1 MADSI
6 ILLEERKEVTTFLLD
21 EGTITETT
29 VTTPTGET
37 PGYEYSGVKIAVD
50 DAVTLSENSNIG
62 KPTVKKYTDEDSE
75 IILGI
80 AVNDPV
86 TMTGGRRKTAIL
98 VLGHL
103 FRLKLASG
111 LSNINVNDR
120 IALTSTGAIKSDDGE
135 YIAMHPVESSDS
147 YNYIEVFRPYDIG
160 DA

>member
-37 PGYEYSGVKIAVD
+37 PGYEYSGVKVKVD

-62 KPTVKKYTDEDSE
+62 KPTVKKYTDEENE

-80 AVNDPV
+80 QL
-86 TMTGGRRKTAIL
+86 MI
-98 VLGHL
+98 
-103 FRLKLASG
+103 RL
-111 LSNINVNDR
+111 
-120 IALTSTGAIKSDDGE
+120 
-135 YIAMHPVESSDS
+135 P
-147 YNYIEVFRPYDIG
+147 
-160 DA
+160 

>member
-6 ILLEERKEVTTFLLD
+6 ILLEERREVTTFLLD
-21 EGTITETT
+21 EGTITATT

-37 PGYEYSGVKIAVD
+37 PGYEYAGDKIKVD
-50 DAVTLSENSNIG
+50 DAVTLSANSDIG
-62 KPTVKKYTDEDSE
+62 KPTVKKYTAAEGE

-80 AVNDPV
+80 AVNDPI
-86 TMTGGRRKTAIL
+86 TI
-98 VLGHL
+98 
-103 FRLKLASG
+103 LASG
-111 LSNINVNDR
+111 LSNINVKDR

-135 YIAMHPVESSDS
+135 YIAMHPVASSDD